1 MDRWM
6 EIRRRV
12 LVEGVSKRQVIAEE
26 GIHWKTLEK
35 ILEHGNPPGY
45 RQKQGRSQPI
55 IGPYLGRIEQI
66 LKDDKQVHKKQRHT
80 AKRIF
85 ERIRDEDGYR
95 GKITQVKRAVQ
106 GLKQRT
112 SEVYVPLEHRPGEA
126 QVDFGHALVK
136 LAGKLVMRPFFVMAL
151 PYSDAYYVKVFE
163 RETTEVVCEGHNGAF
178 VHFGGVPNRISYDN
192 PATLVAKR
200 LGVQVLF
207 SNRLAA
213 PALRA
218 LIRPTA

>member
-1 MDRWM
+1 MWDCWTREEGVFTDMNRWM

-12 LVEGVSKRQVIAEE
+12 LVEGVSKRQVMAEE
-26 GIHWKTLEK
+26 GIHWETLKK
-35 ILEHGNPPGY
+35 ILAHGNPPGY
-45 RQKQGRSQPI
+45 RQKLGRPQPI

-85 ERIRDEDGYR
+85 ERLRDEDGYP

-112 SEVYVPLEHRPGEA
+112 SEVYVPLEHRPGEG

-136 LAGKLVMRPFFVMAL
+136 LAGKLVMRPFFVMAPLWGAWWRRRPGGL
-151 PYSDAYYVKVFE
+151 PRRWRF
-163 RETTEVVCEGHNGAF
+163 R
-178 VHFGGVPNRISYDN
+178 
-192 PATLVAKR
+192 
-200 LGVQVLF
+200 
-207 SNRLAA
+207 
-213 PALRA
+213 
-218 LIRPTA
+218 